1 MPQEDDFSRDTP
13 YSEPPSS
20 VSEHKADDERSH
32 DDDAS
37 HANES
42 ISLDGSDDDWLE
54 DGALEP
60 EQGTAAWAKDEAG
73 GHHRRGQIV
82 VEAHDDAE
90 HVKEH
95 ELHEKVDHFWE
106 DEDVLA
112 YSNVVRMCL
121 AGDVGSLEEGV
132 KFANKYRRAH
142 EITDDQHAAVIDRAG
157 QG

>member
-42 ISLDGSDDDWLE
+42 ISLDGSDDWLE

-142 EITDDQHAAVIDRAG
+142 EITDEQHVAVIDRAG